1 MKSKVI
7 ILIAVV
13 PNRVT
18 MNILDDTLRYELAFN
33 SKSFLN
39 DLSSDIT
46 LDFDLNIETKI
57 IINGKEMSLTNIA
70 EDGVTY
76 LLAGGIDGKY
86 IIEADKNT
94 KDIKLISFNGT
105 LIKSTDD
112 IDSGVI
118 VSFLK
123 TRHDIANNSIRNM
136 K

>member
-33 SKSFLN
+33 SKSFL
-39 DLSSDIT
+39 T
-46 LDFDLNIETKI
+46 TYRYYLDFDLNIETKI